1 MGLEP
6 TLSNHIHII
15 MIIISSRT
23 SGLSVLDLGSGSGRD
38 CYAAMAL
45 VGESGRVTGVDM
57 TAEQL
62 VTARKYNESFCKDLG
77 HKTCNL
83 EFVEG
88 YIEKLAD
95 AGEGDR
101 ERVCVYEHVRMFVCM
116 CVYIHI
122 CVDQIL
128 K

>member
-1 MGLEP
+1 MSYYINE
-6 TLSNHIHII
+6 LSLLPCTPCAHHNHAH
-15 MIIISSRT
+15 

-38 CYAAMAL
+38 CYAAAAL

-83 EFVEG
+83 EFIEG

-95 AGEGDR
+95 AGNRVRTKEKFR
-101 ERVCVYEHVRMFVCM
+101 ARACVCV
-116 CVYIHI
+116 
-122 CVDQIL
+122 
-128 K
+128 